1 VAGVIESIKIKRT
14 RKGDKMATLRV
25 EDLTGSTEVVVF
37 PDVFNK
43 TSHLFKDDEPLLI
56 EGSAEISE
64 NTSKIL
70 AQEIITLSSIR
81 EKAVKAIELNLR
93 QHDISKEL
101 LEDLRSI
108 IFRFP
113 GKCRLIFRVN
123 GSNGND
129 FVIAAND
136 CYSVLP
142 CSELIDELETMTGDK
157 IKKIGVA

>member
-1 VAGVIESIKIKRT
+1 
-14 RKGDKMATLRV
+14 MATLKL

-43 TSHLFKDDEPLLI
+43 ISHMLKDDEPLLI

-64 NTSKIL
+64 NTTKIL
-70 AQEIITLSSIR
+70 AQEIVTLNSIK
-81 EKAVKAIELNLR
+81 EKAVKAIELNLNE
-93 QHDISKEL
+93 QNISKEL

-108 IFRFP
+108 VFRFP
-113 GKCRLIFRVN
+113 GKCRLLFRVN
-123 GSNGND
+123 GSNGTD
-129 FVIAAND
+129 FIIAAND

-157 IKKIGVA
+157 IKKIGVG